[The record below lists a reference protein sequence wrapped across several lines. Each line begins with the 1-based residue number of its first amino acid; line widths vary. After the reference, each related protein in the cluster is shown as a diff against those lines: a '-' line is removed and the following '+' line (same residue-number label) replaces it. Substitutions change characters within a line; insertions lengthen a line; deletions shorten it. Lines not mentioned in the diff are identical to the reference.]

1 MVCVSSGPLAFK
13 QAGCCI
19 TRIDDTWY
27 VFGCLTIVLSGTWV
41 LDVEFPGECS
51 GSIGIYSNSMQKQ
64 IIQGQAHT
72 LKKNGL
78 YNRVYFP
85 ASFKKDKHLS
95 CKRTQKISWKH

>member
-1 MVCVSSGPLAFK
+1 
-13 QAGCCI
+13 
-19 TRIDDTWY
+19 
-27 VFGCLTIVLSGTWV
+27 
-41 LDVEFPGECS
+41 
-51 GSIGIYSNSMQKQ
+51 MQKQ

-95 CKRTQKISWKH
+95 CKRTQKDRLPQQIAGWWVSLGKDSSYPVVR